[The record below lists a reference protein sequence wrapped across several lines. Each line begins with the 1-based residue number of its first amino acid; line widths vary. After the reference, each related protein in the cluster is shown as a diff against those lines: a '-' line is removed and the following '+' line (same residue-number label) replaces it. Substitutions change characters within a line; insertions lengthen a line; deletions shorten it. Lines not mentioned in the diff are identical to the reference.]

1 MIAAD
6 RVRIRGTTVRKKFF
20 KEKFMK
26 KKLLVVL
33 LAVISAF
40 CLSFVFAACG
50 GDKENNNQGNNQ
62 GGDTHNVHKYDKQVV
77 QDKYLK
83 SAATCTQKAIY
94 YYSCECGEKGE
105 QTFEYGELA
114 DHDFT
119 NGDCVCGVKKPDSPH
134 THDWLTAWEK
144 DDTHHWHNCQGCD
157 EKNSYADH
165 DFTNGDCVC
174 GAKKPEPPHTHDW
187 LTAWEKDD
195 TYHWHSCQGCDEKN
209 SYAEHDFANGDCVC
223 GAKKPIVDTA
233 GLTYEIVDNY
243 AVVTGLGVA
252 TDSYIVIANF
262 YQGKPVTTIGDS
274 AFRRCDSLTSVII
287 PDGVTTIGEDAF
299 YGCSSLKSITISD
312 SVTAIGDSAF
322 SGCSSLTSVTIPGS
336 VTSIGDRA
344 FSGCSSLKSITLP
357 DSVTSIGDSAFS
369 GCSSLKSITIPDSVT
384 AIGEGAFSGC
394 SSLKSVTIPDSV
406 TSIGYIAFGNC
417 DLLLIYC
424 ETANKPSGWYSY
436 WNTDYPVIW
445 DCNNNDKDEDG
456 YAYAVVDGIRYKL
469 KDGVATVVRQPTNIA
484 VANIPEKVTYKESE
498 YNVTSIGRQA
508 FYECSSLASIII
520 PEGVTSI
527 GYGAFF
533 GCNSLTSI
541 TIPDSVTYIENA
553 FFGCDSL
560 TSIEVSE
567 NNKNY
572 KSIEGN
578 LYSKDGKQIIQ
589 YAIGK
594 KENSFTIPDGVT
606 TIREDAFYGCYS
618 LTSITIPDSV
628 TSIGYRAFEF
638 CSSLTSITI
647 PDSVTT
653 IREDA
658 FSGCDSL
665 TIYCETVYKPS
676 GWDSYWNGDSYWN
689 TNYPVIWD
697 YNNNDKDKDG
707 YAYAVVDGIRYS
719 LKDGVATV
727 VRQPINIAVA
737 NIPEKVTYKESEY
750 NVTSI
755 GSQAFYGCYSLTSI
769 TIPDSVTSIGDRAF
783 EFCRSLTSIT
793 IPDSVTS
800 IGDRAF
806 SGCDSLTIYCE
817 TANKPSGWYSYWN
830 TDYPVIWDCNNNDKD
845 EDGYAYA
852 VVDGIR
858 YSLKDGIATV
868 VGQPINITIANI
880 PEKVTYK
887 KSEYNVTSIGNLAFE
902 FCRSLTSVTIPDSVT
917 SISWCAFSY
926 CSSLTSIIIPEGVT
940 SIGDRA
946 FSGCSS
952 LTSIIIPE
960 GVTSIGEYAFDN
972 CDSLTIYCE
981 TANKPSG
988 WSNSWNIYGCPVVWG
1003 FKPE

>member
-1 MIAAD
+1 M
-6 RVRIRGTTVRKKFF
+6 
-20 KEKFMK
+20 
-26 KKLLVVL
+26 
-33 LAVISAF
+33 
-40 CLSFVFAACG
+40 
-50 GDKENNNQGNNQ
+50 
-62 GGDTHNVHKYDKQVV
+62 
-77 QDKYLK
+77 
-83 SAATCTQKAIY
+83 
-94 YYSCECGEKGE
+94 
-105 QTFEYGELA
+105 
-114 DHDFT
+114 
-119 NGDCVCGVKKPDSPH
+119 
-134 THDWLTAWEK
+134 
-144 DDTHHWHNCQGCD
+144 
-157 EKNSYADH
+157 
-165 DFTNGDCVC
+165 
-174 GAKKPEPPHTHDW
+174 
-187 LTAWEKDD
+187 
-195 TYHWHSCQGCDEKN
+195 
-209 SYAEHDFANGDCVC
+209 
-223 GAKKPIVDTA
+223 
-233 GLTYEIVDNY
+233 
-243 AVVTGLGVA
+243 
-252 TDSYIVIANF
+252 
-262 YQGKPVTTIGDS
+262 
-274 AFRRCDSLTSVII
+274 
-287 PDGVTTIGEDAF
+287 
-299 YGCSSLKSITISD
+299 
-312 SVTAIGDSAF
+312 
-322 SGCSSLTSVTIPGS
+322 
-336 VTSIGDRA
+336 
-344 FSGCSSLKSITLP
+344 
-357 DSVTSIGDSAFS
+357 
-369 GCSSLKSITIPDSVT
+369 
-384 AIGEGAFSGC
+384 
-394 SSLKSVTIPDSV
+394 
-406 TSIGYIAFGNC
+406 
-417 DLLLIYC
+417 
-424 ETANKPSGWYSY
+424 
-436 WNTDYPVIW
+436 
-445 DCNNNDKDEDG
+445 
-456 YAYAVVDGIRYKL
+456 
-469 KDGVATVVRQPTNIA
+469 
-484 VANIPEKVTYKESE
+484 ANIPEKVTYKESE

>member
-1 MIAAD
+1 M
-6 RVRIRGTTVRKKFF
+6 
-20 KEKFMK
+20 
-26 KKLLVVL
+26 
-33 LAVISAF
+33 
-40 CLSFVFAACG
+40 
-50 GDKENNNQGNNQ
+50 
-62 GGDTHNVHKYDKQVV
+62 
-77 QDKYLK
+77 
-83 SAATCTQKAIY
+83 
-94 YYSCECGEKGE
+94 
-105 QTFEYGELA
+105 
-114 DHDFT
+114 
-119 NGDCVCGVKKPDSPH
+119 
-134 THDWLTAWEK
+134 
-144 DDTHHWHNCQGCD
+144 
-157 EKNSYADH
+157 
-165 DFTNGDCVC
+165 
-174 GAKKPEPPHTHDW
+174 
-187 LTAWEKDD
+187 
-195 TYHWHSCQGCDEKN
+195 
-209 SYAEHDFANGDCVC
+209 
-223 GAKKPIVDTA
+223 
-233 GLTYEIVDNY
+233 
-243 AVVTGLGVA
+243 
-252 TDSYIVIANF
+252 
-262 YQGKPVTTIGDS
+262 
-274 AFRRCDSLTSVII
+274 
-287 PDGVTTIGEDAF
+287 
-299 YGCSSLKSITISD
+299 
-312 SVTAIGDSAF
+312 
-322 SGCSSLTSVTIPGS
+322 
-336 VTSIGDRA
+336 
-344 FSGCSSLKSITLP
+344 
-357 DSVTSIGDSAFS
+357 
-369 GCSSLKSITIPDSVT
+369 
-384 AIGEGAFSGC
+384 
-394 SSLKSVTIPDSV
+394 
-406 TSIGYIAFGNC
+406 
-417 DLLLIYC
+417 LLIYC

-436 WNTDYPVIW
+436 WNTNYPVIW

-638 CSSLTSITI
+638 C
-647 PDSVTT
+647 
-653 IREDA
+653 
-658 FSGCDSL
+658 
-665 TIYCETVYKPS
+665 
-676 GWDSYWNGDSYWN
+676 
-689 TNYPVIWD
+689 
-697 YNNNDKDKDG
+697 
-707 YAYAVVDGIRYS
+707 
-719 LKDGVATV
+719 
-727 VRQPINIAVA
+727 
-737 NIPEKVTYKESEY
+737 
-750 NVTSI
+750 
-755 GSQAFYGCYSLTSI
+755 
-769 TIPDSVTSIGDRAF
+769 
-783 EFCRSLTSIT
+783 RSLTSIT

-830 TDYPVIWDCNNNDKD
+830 TNYPVIWDCNNNDKD